1 MENKE
6 QAQWYVIHTYSG
18 YEAMVES
25 NLHNMV
31 ENNSLQDYIFE
42 VVLRDGIIKLDWH
55 DFEMKAQESRP
66 AVAVKVDEPFGLSRM
81 TAKALEEI
89 NENIEGMLTGLIV
102 VISYKKDKELMM
114 EELGGLNDSLS
125 RLAEENVDI
134 NWGIQQDGQITNG
147 RCITVYAFE
156 KI

>member
-1 MENKE
+1 MIQVITKE
-6 QAQWYVIHTYSG
+6 WEVTK
-18 YEAMVES
+18 
-25 NLHNMV
+25 
-31 ENNSLQDYIFE
+31 DYIFE

-55 DFEMKAQESRP
+55 DFEMKAQENRP
-66 AVAVKVDEPFGLSRM
+66 AVAVKVDEPFGISKM
-81 TAKALEEI
+81 TVKALEEI
-89 NENIEGMLTGLIV
+89 NENIDGMLTGLIV

-134 NWGIQQDGQITNG
+134 NWGIQLDGQITNN

-156 KI
+156 KISN

>member
-1 MENKE
+1 
-6 QAQWYVIHTYSG
+6 
-18 YEAMVES
+18 
-25 NLHNMV
+25 
-31 ENNSLQDYIFE
+31 
-42 VVLRDGIIKLDWH
+42 
-55 DFEMKAQESRP
+55 
-66 AVAVKVDEPFGLSRM
+66 M

-134 NWGIQQDGQITNG
+134 NWGIQQDGHITND

-156 KI
+156 KNISVRAYTCLQ